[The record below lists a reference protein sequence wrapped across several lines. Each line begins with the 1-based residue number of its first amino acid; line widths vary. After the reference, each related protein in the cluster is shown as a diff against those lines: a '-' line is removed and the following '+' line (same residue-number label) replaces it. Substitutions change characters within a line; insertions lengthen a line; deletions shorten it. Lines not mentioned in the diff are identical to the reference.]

1 MMRTVALLLSDAR
14 FPSGG
19 HAHSGGVEQACDRG
33 SIRDVAELEDHLRG
47 RLRTSGAV
55 AAHAAA
61 AVCAQAGDETASGA
75 LWQEVD
81 RELDARMLSP
91 ALRAASR
98 QQGRQLLRTAR
109 RVFDASPLPSLA
121 AKSQHSGQDP
131 HHAVAIGAVAVAAGL
146 TPLDAAAAACYAAVS
161 GPASAAL
168 RLLGLDPAQTSRLV
182 AGLTQEMD
190 QIAAAA
196 GEAAM
201 RPFARLPS
209 FSAPMTDLLAE
220 EHFSRKDRFF
230 AS

>member
-1 MMRTVALLLSDAR
+1 MTRTIALLLSDAR

-33 SIRDVAELEDHLRG
+33 YISDVAGLEDYLRG

-61 AVCAQAGDETASGA
+61 AVCAQAGGEAIPARMWRD
-75 LWQEVD
+75 VD
-81 RELDARMLSP
+81 RELDARILSP
-91 ALRAASR
+91 ALRAVSR
-98 QQGRQLLRTAR
+98 QQGGQLLRTAR
-109 RVFDASPLPSLA
+109 RVLDASALLSLTLD
-121 AKSQHSGQDP
+121 SHSKGRDP
-131 HHAVAIGAVAVAAGL
+131 HHAVAVGAVAVGAGL
-146 TPLDAAAAACYAAVS
+146 TPLEAAAAACYAAVS

-168 RLLGLDPAQTSRLV
+168 RLLGLDPAQTSRVVAVLTEEMDRIAAV
-182 AGLTQEMD
+182 AGQM
-190 QIAAAA
+190 
-196 GEAAM
+196 AM

-220 EHFSRKDRFF
+220 EHFTRKDRLF